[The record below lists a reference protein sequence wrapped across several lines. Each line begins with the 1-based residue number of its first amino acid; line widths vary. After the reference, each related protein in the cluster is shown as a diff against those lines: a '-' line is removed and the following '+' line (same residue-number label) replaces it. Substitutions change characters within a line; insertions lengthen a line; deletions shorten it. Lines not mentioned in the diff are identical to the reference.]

1 MLSLLENT
9 RKIFEAARSIGEG
22 ESGDFALVVK
32 PDGGLHF
39 LMESPCS
46 LQGAAS
52 YAGGSSVFR
61 ISRVG
66 NELRVEGASG
76 TESCVVENR
85 SARVELLRDQP
96 LYRVCCDDSA
106 SLAISAGNGG
116 GNCGGGGSTGSM
128 PARSIRW
135 A

>member
-1 MLSLLENT
+1 MLSLLENA
-9 RKIFEAARSIGEG
+9 RKIFETARSIGDG

-46 LQGAAS
+46 MHGAAS
-52 YAGGSSVFR
+52 YAGGSNVFR
-61 ISRVG
+61 ITRAGTGV
-66 NELRVEGASG
+66 RVEGASG
-76 TESCVVENR
+76 TESCVLESR
-85 SARVELLRDQP
+85 GARVELLRDQP
-96 LYRVCCDDSA
+96 LYRICCDDSA
-106 SLAISAGNGG
+106 PLAISAGNGG
-116 GNCGGGGSTGSM
+116 GNWGGGGSTGSM